1 MDLGKTIR
9 TVHSALKGQGIAH
22 ALIGGFALSVHN
34 VARATEDVDLLAD
47 GVRRQ
52 DIIQALSAAGFVLRF
67 ESKEVLQFEGVGLL
81 DILLA
86 NRPLSQAM
94 LTTAPA
100 DNDLN
105 IPCVTAEDIIG
116 LKIQAYKNDPQRRLR
131 DQADIQA
138 IRDAL

>member
-9 TVHSALKGQGIAH
+9 TAHSALKRQGIAH

-34 VARATEDVDLLAD
+34 VARATEDVD
-47 GVRRQ
+47 
-52 DIIQALSAAGFVLRF
+52 
-67 ESKEVLQFEGVGLL
+67 
-81 DILLA
+81 LLA

-138 IRDAL
+138 LIEENQSLDWKKIKMYADLFDAWADIEAIRDAL